1 MSSPRTAWS
10 LVQGVHVGAEAS
22 SDFARREKET
32 PLSHQPLGRH
42 TSKRCNADNLPSW
55 WVACIGLHCACD
67 GEPWALANSLVSND
81 QSLAD
86 GVMCA
91 LTGFP
96 RAALGL
102 PLQFRARDVFIALRR
117 EASEKRC
124 ARSSP

>member
-67 GEPWALANSLVSND
+67 GEPWALANSL
-81 QSLAD
+81 
-86 GVMCA
+86 
-91 LTGFP
+91 
-96 RAALGL
+96 
-102 PLQFRARDVFIALRR
+102 DVFIALRR